1 MKKTALLI
9 SALTLGSILGA
20 AEAPKLAY
28 SVTLDFPYVSKYVF
42 RGQELS
48 KDAIQPSVELA
59 VGDFYAG
66 IWTSQPVVNNT
77 DNEFDFYVGQ
87 KLKLNDAWSLDVGA
101 TAYYYPELDRT
112 SGLDRQT
119 YEGYVG
125 VVGNVK
131 GFSPGAYVY
140 YDFTLKALT
149 VQGQLGYSLALSE
162 PGASMDFNV
171 TLGNVSPD
179 VGSSYMYYSV
189 GVTVPYKLTDKATV
203 YAGVSYNNNDLDGAK
218 GDITVFTVG
227 CSIGF

>member
-9 SALTLGSILGA
+9 SALTLGSVLGA
-20 AEAPKLAY
+20 ADAKNSY

-66 IWTSQPVVNNT
+66 IWTSQPVVNNS
-77 DNEFDFYVGQ
+77 DNEFDFYIGQ
-87 KLKLNDAWSLDVGA
+87 KLKLNDTWSLDVGG
-101 TAYYYPELDRT
+101 TAYYYPEVDRR

-131 GFSPGAYVY
+131 GFSPGAYAY

-149 VQGQLGYSLALSE
+149 IQGQLGYSLALSE
-162 PGASMDFNV
+162 PGASMDFNA
-171 TLGNVSPD
+171 TFGQVSPD
-179 VGSSYMYYSV
+179 VGDNYMYYSV